1 MKKIVFSVLEI
12 GLLITRE
19 RTNQVHIQYFIIM
32 DEQSFT
38 KELLNQEIEKVQ
50 KDMKERNSDYRVLM
64 EIKRLVEE
72 EKKPGS
78 YTIKSTSV
86 TV

>member
-1 MKKIVFSVLEI
+1 MKKIVFSVFEI

-19 RTNQVHIQYFIIM
+19 RTSQLHVQYFIIM
-32 DEQSFT
+32 EEQAFT
-38 KELLNQEIEKVQ
+38 KEHLNQEIEKVQ
-50 KDMKERNSDYRVLM
+50 KDMKERNSDYRDLM

-78 YTIKSTSV
+78 YTMKVVSV